1 MSDQHDSD
9 LRFAGQWV
17 GETQGCEMP
26 AHLWSIRQQG
36 RRLSIQTRWEG
47 ELLSTEFFGF
57 VDAGGQGFWIGG
69 SQAILLDPMHF
80 IIPDWCTNDR
90 RGGVGPSYDVVF
102 SRPGLAELSAT
113 AVWQRY
119 RENDRRDGENA
130 ESGKTIHEGHEE
142 HE

>member
-26 AHLWSIRQQG
+26 AHLWSIRQEG
-36 RRLSIQTRWEG
+36 RRLYIQTRWEG
-47 ELLSTEFFGF
+47 ELVGTEFFGL
-57 VDAGGQGFWIGG
+57 VDRSGQSFGING
-69 SQAILLDPMHF
+69 SQATLLDPMHF
-80 IIPDWCTNDR
+80 VIPNWCTNDQ
-90 RGGVGPSYDVVF
+90 RGGVGPSHDVVF

-119 RENDRRDGENA
+119 REHHRSDAEQAEARRRSAKD
-130 ESGKTIHEGHEE
+130 TQ
-142 HE
+142 